1 MKRITTLLALLALVL
16 CVSMSACSLGSGDS
30 TTEAATTTEATTT
43 TAAATES
50 STTAETTAQ
59 TTAEQTTEA
68 ETFAADSHWN
78 SATYT
83 KDTQLGEGKNQIK
96 VIVKTEDYQITL
108 TVNTDKDNLGEALFE
123 LGLINDA
130 SFFDTV
136 NGMKLDWNTE
146 KAYWGFYKNG
156 DYMMVGADEAP
167 VEGVEQYELV
177 YTKG

>member
-1 MKRITTLLALLALVL
+1 MKRITTLLTLLLALVL
-16 CVSMSACSLGSGDS
+16 CVSMSACNLGSGDS
-30 TTEAATTTEATTT
+30 TTEATTT
-43 TAAATES
+43 TAADTES
-50 STTAETTAQ
+50 STTAGTTETTAQ

-96 VIVKTEDYQITL
+96 VIVKTEDHQITL

-156 DYMMVGADEAP
+156 DYMMVGANEAP
-167 VEGVEQYELV
+167 IDGVEQYELV